1 MQIGGVDLRIK
12 DGRELIIR
20 KAKIEDSEKLAEY
33 MKAIP
38 LETDFLTFG
47 ENELKITAEIEEKI
61 ISSIRSKDNSIML
74 LAIIDG
80 EIAGNCTFRA
90 GERKRVR
97 HTGEFGITV
106 RKPYWGLGI
115 GSILME
121 SLISWAKDTKII
133 RKINLRVRIDN
144 QKAIKLYEKFGF
156 EKEGIL
162 RREFMIDGEFYD
174 SILMGLLL

>member
-1 MQIGGVDLRIK
+1 MRIK